1 MEAKN
6 AEIYKVKKELGNTI
20 SLLTSSETKRK
31 DLLVSLEKS
40 KDHLGKAT
48 TDNSKL
54 AINLKEENIRY
65 SRLLEDMRKDR
76 CALQTT

>member
-6 AEIYKVKKELGNTI
+6 ADIYKVKKELGNTI
-20 SLLTSSETKRK
+20 TLLTAAETKRK

-48 TDNSKL
+48 MDNSKL
-54 AINLKEENIRY
+54 AISLKEENTRY
-65 SRLLEDMRKDR
+65 SRLLEDSRKDR
-76 CALQTT
+76 STLQIT